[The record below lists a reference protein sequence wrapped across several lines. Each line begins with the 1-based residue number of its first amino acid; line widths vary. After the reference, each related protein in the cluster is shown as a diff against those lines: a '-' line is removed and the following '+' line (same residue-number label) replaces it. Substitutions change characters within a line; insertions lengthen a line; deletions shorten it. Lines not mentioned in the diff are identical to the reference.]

1 MLDMQLQDQ
10 TETNIY
16 CVTSFCRFTI
26 NQRAPEKSFQH
37 NFINIFTDE
46 QMCELNMIIP
56 STVTM
61 VFYN

>member
-16 CVTSFCRFTI
+16 CVTSFCCFTI
-26 NQRAPEKSFQH
+26 NQGAPQKSFQH
-37 NFINIFTDE
+37 NFINIFTGE
-46 QMCELNMIIP
+46 QMCELNM
-56 STVTM
+56 